1 MKMEHI
7 WGRGKRNGYFVRKSY
22 EETTRKTKEQTGQY
36 QNGWDG
42 MEQDNIK
49 MDGRVWTG
57 SFWVGI
63 TTSGRPL
70 LT

>member
-7 WGRGKRNGYFVRKSY
+7 LGGEEREMDTLSENHKRRPHERPNNR
-22 EETTRKTKEQTGQY
+22 
-36 QNGWDG
+36 
-42 MEQDNIK
+42 QDNIK

-70 LT
+70 LTYCLI